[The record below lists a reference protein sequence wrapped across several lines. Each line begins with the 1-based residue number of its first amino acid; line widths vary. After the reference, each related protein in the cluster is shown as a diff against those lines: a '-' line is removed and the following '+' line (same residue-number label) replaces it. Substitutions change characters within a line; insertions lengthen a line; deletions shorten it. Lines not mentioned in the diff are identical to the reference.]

1 MADNIELKL
10 ETIKINGI
18 VYTRR
23 EILEKDLSGNNYSFS
38 EDLLVFLKE
47 WFNESKYIS
56 VQTSGSTGVPHV
68 MQVEKSRMLHSAKTT
83 CVFLG
88 LKKNDSALLCM
99 NLKYIGAKMVV
110 VRSIY
115 AGLNLITTGSLGYP
129 LSVVESTDFAA
140 MTPLQVYN
148 TLQDKRQKE
157 KLRQIRHLI
166 IGGGAIDDY
175 LSKELFDFP
184 HAIWSTYGMTETLSH
199 IALRKIN
206 GSGYSEWYTPFEDIQ
221 ISLSEKQT
229 LVINAP
235 KLTTTTLITNDIAEI
250 NTEGKFRILG
260 RLDNVI
266 NSGGVK
272 IQIEEVEHI
281 LKKEITCDF
290 MITSASDKK
299 FGEIVVMLIKQGTY
313 DPDVLEIIL
322 RKELPE
328 YWIPKKIFFIENLP
342 FTETNKPDRSHA
354 KKIANQ
360 LNPDVENKS

>member
-1 MADNIELKL
+1 MTDNIDFKL
-10 ETIKINGI
+10 QTIKINGK
-18 VYTRR
+18 VYTHR
-23 EILEKDLSGNNYSFS
+23 EILGKDISETNYSFT
-38 EDLLVFLKE
+38 EDLLAFLKE

-56 VQTSGSTGVPHV
+56 VQTSGSTGAPHV
-68 MQVEKSRMLHSAKTT
+68 MQVEKSKMLHSAKTT
-83 CVFLG
+83 CDFLG

-115 AGLNLITTGSLGYP
+115 AGLNLITTESLGNP
-129 LSVVESTDFAA
+129 LSEVEATDFAA
-140 MTPLQVYN
+140 MTPLQVFN
-148 TLQDKRQKE
+148 TLQNQEQKK

-166 IGGGAIDDY
+166 IGGGAVDDY
-175 LSKELFDFP
+175 LLKELFDFP

-206 GSGYSEWYTPFEDIQ
+206 GSDHSDWYTPFEDIQ

-235 KLTTTTLITNDIAEI
+235 KLTTTQLITNDIAKI
-250 NTEGKFRILG
+250 NSEGKFRILG

-281 LKKEITCDF
+281 LRKEITCDF
-290 MITSASDKK
+290 MITSLNDKK

-313 DPDVLEIIL
+313 SPNTLEIIFQQ
-322 RKELPE
+322 KLPK

-342 FTETNKPDRSHA
+342 FTETNKPDRSCA
-354 KKIANQ
+354 KQIANQ
-360 LNPDVENKS
+360 LKSEENKS